1 LQYVDIQ
8 EGTIMLSSNSSRKED
23 FTMSSDLASS
33 RDEPHK
39 ILVPIKN
46 FEQGRF
52 AVRVLLSMTN
62 DFVSEIRL
70 FHCIKDKLARPT
82 FFSAMEVIRTADEQT
97 DRLDDSKHF
106 LEQLTK
112 DLLEKFD
119 NVSLTTKS
127 SLTDSIHEGILEEA
141 EDMQATKIIFVMEP
155 TRKFQWF
162 RPEVTARVMSDAKI
176 PVHIIKPG
184 QQKDSGHQLLSA

>member
-1 LQYVDIQ
+1 
-8 EGTIMLSSNSSRKED
+8 MLSSDSSRKED
-23 FTMSSDLASS
+23 FTMSSDPANSIK
-33 RDEPHK
+33 RHK

-52 AVRVLLSMTN
+52 AVGVLLSLPS
-62 DFVSEIRL
+62 DSVSEIRL
-70 FHCIKDKLARPT
+70 FHCVKDKLARPT

-97 DRLDDSKHF
+97 DRVDDSKHF
-106 LEQLTK
+106 LDQLTK
-112 DLLEKFD
+112 DLLDKYGD
-119 NVSLTTKS
+119 VSLTTKS
-127 SLTDSIHEGILEEA
+127 ALTDSIHEGILEEA
-141 EDMQATKIIFVMEP
+141 ENMKASKIIFVMEP

-184 QQKDSGHQLLSA
+184 QDMGSGYELLSA